1 MELLGPRTHDPETRD
16 RQYSWLAEIVKL
28 APGNVRYLRQCRE
41 NILGPSFTARD
52 PEQISIACSTS
63 GARHSTIASQIV
75 ATGPSEGIRG
85 KPASWGCAYN
95 CRDSLD
101 LGIHRVTVDNDLR
114 HDVVLAGRKP
124 AVELDRKRQI
134 FCWNGYAGKRD
145 LAAGVHH
152 HVPAFR
158 GGAFANR
165 HIGEPYR
172 LPHNLI
178 VAHKLHHDFDV
189 GGEAQPALLSLD
201 FRDVATAG
209 DGIGVVGTDAQRIAQ
224 VTERLDADAFPRPT
238 FELIRPIGDQEVAV
252 APVER

>member
-1 MELLGPRTHDPETRD
+1 MRMGGCSWLTRRPLPPVTHTHPLFADQSHSIPDNLVALLRHSRAWNCSGPERMIRRTRD

-52 PEQISIACSTS
+52 PEQTSIACSTS

-85 KPASWGCAYN
+85 KPTSWGCAYN
-95 CRDSLD
+95 CRDSPD

-114 HDVVLAGRKP
+114 HDDVPAGRKP

-145 LAAGVHH
+145 PAARV
-152 HVPAFR
+152 
-158 GGAFANR
+158 
-165 HIGEPYR
+165 
-172 LPHNLI
+172 
-178 VAHKLHHDFDV
+178 D
-189 GGEAQPALLSLD
+189 
-201 FRDVATAG
+201 
-209 DGIGVVGTDAQRIAQ
+209 
-224 VTERLDADAFPRPT
+224 
-238 FELIRPIGDQEVAV
+238 
-252 APVER
+252 